1 MGQGRG
7 KSYQYAS
14 CTKNKE
20 LLKKKNVTN
29 KKIEKSTKQKQT
41 KKTNQGY
48 PQKAYRILYAF
59 DPSIQKVETGRD

>member
-48 PQKAYRILYAF
+48 PVFKR
-59 DPSIQKVETGRD
+59 